1 MLAQFGGAKEGN
13 VVGPFFTKFGCAWSK
28 FSNSKK
34 SSEQMAFLTT
44 NPSPFIINVPELQ
57 NVITSAVG
65 DAGLSNTILALQTLI
80 NTTDSTANL
89 SGIGSVDGSAAITVR
104 NDLNLSN
111 ASIQFL
117 GSNLLTSN
125 VVNGVDGFLAIEVA
139 GTEVGRFTG
148 TGLGLGTAT
157 PATLLDVA
165 GPATIRGL
173 LTLADGVGVTT
184 GTVAGSV
191 IATAPSQRLA
201 FWGAAA
207 DVQPTT
213 AIAAA
218 AFAGGTSGIAD
229 DSATFGGYTLGQVVA
244 ALQRVGILA

>member
-1 MLAQFGGAKEGN
+1 
-13 VVGPFFTKFGCAWSK
+13 
-28 FSNSKK
+28 
-34 SSEQMAFLTT
+34 MAFLTT

-65 DAGLSNTILALQTLI
+65 DIGLSNTVTALQTLI
-80 NTTDSTANL
+80 NTADSTANL
-89 SGIGSVDGSAAITVR
+89 NAIGSVDGSAAITVR

-111 ASIQFL
+111 TSIQFL

-125 VVNGVDGFLAIEVA
+125 ILNGAGGFLAIEVT

-148 TGLGLGTAT
+148 TGLGLGTT
-157 PATLLDVA
+157 VPETLLDVA

-173 LTLADGVGVTT
+173 LTLADGVGVAT
-184 GTVAGSV
+184 GTAVGTV
-191 IATAPSQRLA
+191 IATTPTQRLGL
-201 FWGAAA
+201 WGVAA

-218 AFAGGTSGIAD
+218 AFVSNTSGIGD
-229 DSATFGGYTLGQVVA
+229 DSATFGGYTLGQIVA

>member
-1 MLAQFGGAKEGN
+1 
-13 VVGPFFTKFGCAWSK
+13 
-28 FSNSKK
+28 
-34 SSEQMAFLTT
+34 MAFLTT
-44 NPSPFIINVPELQ
+44 NPSPFLINVPELQ

-65 DAGLSNTILALQTLI
+65 DVGFSNTVIALQTLI

-89 SGIGSVDGSAAITVR
+89 NAIGSVNGSSAITVR
-104 NDLNLSN
+104 TDLNLSN

-125 VVNGVDGFLAIEVA
+125 SVNGAGGFLAIEVA

-148 TGLGLGTAT
+148 AGLGLGTTT
-157 PATLLDVA
+157 PATLLDVS

-173 LTLADGVGVTT
+173 LTLAEGVGVAT
-184 GTVAGSV
+184 GTTVGTV
-191 IATAPSQRLA
+191 IATAPTQRLG
-201 FWGAAA
+201 FWGATA

-218 AFAGGTSGIAD
+218 AFATNTSGIAD

-244 ALQRVGILA
+244 ALQRVGILG